1 MNLPHP
7 RAELAGC
14 CWLPRLTAKTRG
26 YLKGEMPLNYRV
38 AFGSRLGIDG
48 YFFRHFGL
56 TRTQVIAAIR
66 TAPSDAAVAQWF
78 LGRPGV
84 TAPSIATWNELAP
97 RLGAKGNPGY
107 LTRVAVKW
115 ILYPA
120 LFLRPVVSLF
130 EMIAQDENLSP
141 P

>member
-26 YLKGEMPLNYRV
+26 YLKGEMTLSYRV
-38 AFGSRLGIDG
+38 AFGSRIGVDG

-56 TRTQVIAAIR
+56 TRAQVIAAVR
-66 TAPSDAAVAQWF
+66 AASSDAAVAQWF
-78 LGRPGV
+78 LRRPGV
-84 TAPSIATWNELAP
+84 TAQSVAAWNELAP

-107 LTRVAVKW
+107 LTRLTVKW

-120 LFLRPVVSLF
+120 LLFRPVGSIF
-130 EMIAQDENLSP
+130 EMIAQDETLSP